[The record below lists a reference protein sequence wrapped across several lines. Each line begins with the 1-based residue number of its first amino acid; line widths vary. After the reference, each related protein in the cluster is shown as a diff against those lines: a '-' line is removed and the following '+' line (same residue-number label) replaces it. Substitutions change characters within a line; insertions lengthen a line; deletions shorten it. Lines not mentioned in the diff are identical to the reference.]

1 MNLIWFYLTLTFNTV
16 GVLIL
21 CGLVVTVLQ
30 HLFVFLIGH
39 SLGYRAIL
47 MTAIIGTPIHEL
59 GHAGMCLLFGHKIEE
74 LSLYNPNPQ
83 NGMLG
88 YVRHSYQKKNPYHQL
103 GNFLIGLGP
112 IFSGVLVIT
121 AILFLC
127 FRGAISEFFTAAFAT
142 VDAGGN
148 VFDIAPDAFAFV
160 GELFVGEGHWLVKT
174 IGFLLILS
182 VMLHVNLSAAD
193 IRNSAVGFALYAVLL
208 FVFATVVF
216 ATGKENVLAV
226 SNAMQIFCSYCFV
239 VFAVIFV
246 FSAMIVALAA
256 VLYLIR
262 QWLARK

>member
-1 MNLIWFYLTLTFNTV
+1 MNFLWFYLCLMFNTV
-16 GVLIL
+16 GVLVL

-39 SLGYRAIL
+39 SLGYRSIL

-74 LSLYNPNPQ
+74 ISLYNPNPQ

-88 YVRHSYQKKNPYHQL
+88 YVRHSFHKKNPYHQL
-103 GNFLIGLGP
+103 GNFFIGLGP

-127 FRGAISEFFTAAFAT
+127 FRSAISDFFAGAFAT
-142 VDAGGN
+142 VAAGGN
-148 VFDIAPDAFAFV
+148 AFDLFPEAFAFV
-160 GELFVGEGHWLVKT
+160 GSLFTGDGHWLVKT
-174 IGFLLILS
+174 LGFLLILS

-193 IRNSAVGFALYAVLL
+193 IKNSLFGFFLYAVLALL
-208 FVFATVVF
+208 FAIVVF
-216 ATGKENVLAV
+216 LVGEQSVTSVLA
-226 SNAMQIFCSYCFV
+226 ATQIFCSYCFV

-256 VLYLIR
+256 ALYLVR
-262 QWLARK
+262 QWIARR